1 MKAKF
6 LDLIEAV
13 KQVQLAKNL
22 YNTSNAEELKAVR
35 KKFEEE
41 NPELIDAIKNWA
53 CKFKETKSKHI
64 FKTGERTGS
73 PIEVIEMIRIIGDR
87 DVSECEIFERWA
99 DLATEATYVACK
111 ANNIFAEG
119 TARSIQSAFF
129 ISDITPED
137 IFSEV
142 ETSNVLKKTS
152 YFEDD
157 GPDFDYGEDEDTLNS
172 INLAEAEEY

>member
-6 LDLIEAV
+6 LDLIEEV

-22 YNTSNAEELKAVR
+22 YNTSNAEELKAAR

-73 PIEVIEMIRIIGDR
+73 PIEVIEIIRIIGDR

-111 ANNIFAEG
+111 ANNVFAEG
-119 TARSIQSAFF
+119 IARSIQSAFY
-129 ISDITPED
+129 ISDITAED
-137 IFSEV
+137 IFSET
-142 ETSNVLKKTS
+142 ERCIS
-152 YFEDD
+152 YEDESD
-157 GPDFDYGEDEDTLNS
+157 DEPDFDYGEDEVANVSADS
-172 INLAEAEEY
+172 INLVEAEEY